1 MFQFPSSGKVY
12 SKETKS
18 VIKARGTPGCFNSLR
33 AGKSI
38 QRFRSSLSGYQG
50 ARCFN
55 SLRAGKSIQRKSP
68 FRRYDWE
75 RDILVFQFPSSGKVY
90 SKKIMRMKIIDG
102 TLYQFQF
109 PSSGKVYSKL
119 YTKIAR
125 DWIKAKR
132 FNSLRAGKSI
142 QSTRRRIEKDLMWWR
157 VSIPFERESLFKVP

>member
-1 MFQFPSSGKVY
+1 MLSKRGGRRVVSIPFERESLFKDSGPV
-12 SKETKS
+12 SADTRAQGVSIPFE
-18 VIKARGTPGCFNSLR
+18 RESLF
-33 AGKSI
+33 I
-38 QRFRSSLSGYQG
+38 P
-50 ARCFN
+50 
-55 SLRAGKSIQRKSP
+55 IPEDWKSP